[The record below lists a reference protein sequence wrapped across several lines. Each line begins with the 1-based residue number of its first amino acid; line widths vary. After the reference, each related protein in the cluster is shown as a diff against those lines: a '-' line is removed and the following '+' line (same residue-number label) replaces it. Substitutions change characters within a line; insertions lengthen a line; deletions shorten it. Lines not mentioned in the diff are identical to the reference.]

1 MSSVEACSD
10 IALEPREKPG
20 RLRCALRFMSAPRRG
35 EPSFWDDSNASATAR
50 AISVLALLTVVSAVV
65 FALSPAKAPPE
76 PAKAGPRAQAERP
89 AAAAPASLTLLVSV
103 DPNDD
108 FPLDSDFNSDAAA
121 MLYRRLAGKPLI
133 VERPGHILFGAAQQV
148 RASIVERV
156 VSAAKTAGAD
166 PALMMSIAD
175 KESNF
180 SPSVKASTSS
190 ASGLFQFIDTTWL
203 RVVREFGE
211 RYGHAEEAKAITGDD
226 EKPAVSQKKRAEV
239 LGLRND
245 PYLAAAM
252 AAEMLKRDG
261 QKIADMLGR
270 PLSAGETYLLHFLG
284 PDDATRFMSKLDSSP
299 DASAA
304 KLLPKPARANK
315 PIFFARQNGKLKE
328 RSIKEVHEA
337 FEHMMGDR
345 LERFA
350 DVEQRLP
357 DDARA
362 YAAP

>member
-1 MSSVEACSD
+1 
-10 IALEPREKPG
+10 
-20 RLRCALRFMSAPRRG
+20 MSAPRRG
-35 EPSFWDDSNASATAR
+35 EQSFWDDTNASATVR
-50 AISVLALLTVVSAVV
+50 AISVFALLTGVSAAV
-65 FALSPAKAPPE
+65 FALPTSKAPPE
-76 PAKAGPRAQAERP
+76 PAKLGLRTQTQH
-89 AAAAPASLTLLVSV
+89 PASAPPASMTLLVSV
-103 DPNDD
+103 EPGDD
-108 FPLDSDFNSDAAA
+108 FPLDSDFNTDAAA
-121 MLYRRLAGKPLI
+121 TLYRRLAGKPFI
-133 VERPGHILFGAAQQV
+133 VERPGHMLFGAVQQV
-148 RASIVERV
+148 QRSLVERV

-180 SPSVKASTSS
+180 APTVKASTSS

-226 EKPAVSQKKRAEV
+226 DRPAVSAKKRAEV
-239 LGLRND
+239 LNLRND

-261 QKIADMLGR
+261 QKIVDMLGR

-284 PDDATRFMSKLDSSP
+284 PDDAARFMSKLEADP
-299 DASAA
+299 AASAA
-304 KLLPKPARANK
+304 RLLPKPARANK
-315 PIFFARQNGKLKE
+315 PIFYARQNGRLKE
-328 RSIKEVHEA
+328 RSLKEVHEA

-345 LERFA
+345 LERFS
-350 DVEQRLP
+350 DVESRLP
-357 DDARA
+357 DSAQA